1 MPNFRIFSIFI
12 ENYLPILN
20 LFSLYQQL
28 QLDFHLCLGKF
39 ALLVMKIHL
48 SDVNAVLINLYAI

>member
-1 MPNFRIFSIFI
+1 MQKCRKILAFI

-28 QLDFHLCLGKF
+28 QLDFHLCFGKF
-39 ALLVMKIHL
+39 VFLKIKIHL
-48 SDVNAVLINLYAI
+48 SDVNAILIKLYAI

>member
-1 MPNFRIFSIFI
+1 MQKYRKILAFI

>member
-1 MPNFRIFSIFI
+1 MQKYRKILAFI
-12 ENYLPILN
+12 ENYLLILN

-28 QLDFHLCLGKF
+28 QLDFQFCLGKF

-48 SDVNAVLINLYAI
+48 SDVNAVLVNLYAI

>member
-1 MPNFRIFSIFI
+1 MQKCRKILAFI

>member
-1 MPNFRIFSIFI
+1 MQKYRKILAFI
-12 ENYLPILN
+12 ENYLPIFN
-20 LFSLYQQL
+20 LFSLFQQL

-48 SDVNAVLINLYAI
+48 SNVNAVLINLYAI